1 MIVRLVSLKVDQERV
16 EDFRKFFEGLYA
28 GIKAHQGCLYLQL
41 VRDLEGLGEYFTISV
56 WESLE
61 TLDNYR
67 NGPFFK
73 ETWPKV
79 KTFLREKAW
88 AQSFEVILDEDAPR
102 IFNQSVAVSV
112 GGEGI

>member
-1 MIVRLVSLKVDQERV
+1 MIVRLVSLKVDKERI
-16 EDFRKFFEGLYA
+16 EEFRKHFEGIYED
-28 GIKAHQGCLYLQL
+28 IKAHQGCLYLQL

-61 TLDNYR
+61 ALENYR

-73 ETWPKV
+73 DTWPKV

-88 AQSFEVILDEDAPR
+88 AQSFEVILDDNAPR
-102 IFNQSVAVSV
+102 LLNQQMPVSV